1 MADYKGRIGNLI
13 RDARKH
19 RGLTQHQLAEL
30 LGTSQ
35 SAINR
40 IEKGHQNLS
49 LEMLARIGAALDSEI
64 VALGAGPT
72 HLRVDGPTTLSGSI
86 DVKTSKNA
94 GVALLCASLLNKGR
108 TTLRKVARIEEV
120 NRLLEVLNSLG
131 VATRWVGDDNDLE
144 IIPPADLNLAA
155 IDETAARRTRSVIMF
170 LGPLL
175 HRYDEFDLPYA
186 GGCNLGER
194 TVEPH
199 MSALRPFGLDV
210 KASDG
215 SYHASVNRTIE
226 PSRPIVLTERGD
238 TVTENALMAAAL
250 HPGTTVIRNASSNYM
265 VQDLCF
271 YLQRLGVEVEGIGTT
286 TLKVTGRSS
295 IDVDVDYAPA
305 EDPIE
310 AMSLLA
316 AAIVTKS
323 SITIRRVP
331 IEFLEIELATLEEM
345 GFRYDRSPEYAAL
358 NGETRLVDITTHPS
372 ELRAPLDKIH
382 PMPFP
387 GLNIDN
393 LPFFAVIAAVAEGQ
407 TLLHDWVYENRAIY
421 LTELNKLG
429 AQVKLLD
436 PHRVLIDGPDA
447 LLRRGDRLPARPA
460 PGRRAAHR
468 DARLEGP
475 QRAALDVRHPP
486 RLRGPRRA
494 PQRARRQHRDVQGHL
509 RRVSLVEEVAQ
520 RPSRRL
526 RPVGLVTGAR
536 VASSTSGGARSVE
549 KSLHPGARDLAD
561 GGGAVMS
568 AVIRGR
574 GAVCWPALRCQ
585 SFSAS
590 TSMPRSA
597 RARNTPCPSGHE
609 LTVASPRVR

>member
-1 MADYKGRIGNLI
+1 MSEGYKGRIGNLI

-19 RGLTQHQLAEL
+19 RGLTQQQLAEL
-30 LGTSQ
+30 LNTSQ

-49 LEMLARIGAALDSEI
+49 LEMVEKISAALDSEI

-72 HLRVDGPTTLSGSI
+72 HLRVTGPTKLSGSI

-94 GVALLCASLLNKGR
+94 GVALLCASLLNRGR

-120 NRLLEVLNSLG
+120 NRLLEVLQSLG
-131 VATRWVGDDNDLE
+131 VQTRWLNADNDLE
-144 IIPPADLNLAA
+144 IIPPAVLDLTR
-155 IDETAARRTRSVIMF
+155 IDEDAARRTRSVLMF

-175 HRYDEFDLPYA
+175 HRADEFDLPYA
-186 GGCNLGER
+186 GGCNLGTR

-199 MSALRPFGLDV
+199 MSALRPFGLNV
-210 KASDG
+210 VAHDG
-215 SYHASVNRTIE
+215 SYHATVDRTTVPI
-226 PSRPIVLTERGD
+226 RPIVLTERGD
-238 TVTENALMAAAL
+238 TVTENALMAAAM

-271 YLQRLGVEVEGIGTT
+271 YLQKLGVGVEGVGTT
-286 TLKVTGRSS
+286 TLKVTGLLD
-295 IDVDVDYAPA
+295 INVDVDYAPS

-331 IEFLEIELATLEEM
+331 IEFLEIELALLEEM
-345 GFRYDRSPEYAAL
+345 GFDYHRSEEYDAL
-358 NGETRLVDITTHPS
+358 NGQTRLVDITTQPS
-372 ELRAPLDKIH
+372 DLRAPHDKVH

-421 LTELNKLG
+421 LVELNKLG

-436 PHRVLIDGPDA
+436 PHRVMI
-447 LLRRGDRLPARPA
+447 
-460 PGRRAAHR
+460 
-468 DARLEGP
+468 EGP
-475 QRAALDVRHPP
+475 THW
-486 RLRGPRRA
+486 
-494 PQRARRQHRDVQGHL
+494 
-509 RRVSLVEEVAQ
+509 
-520 RPSRRL
+520 
-526 RPVGLVTGAR
+526 
-536 VASSTSGGARSVE
+536 SGTE
-549 KSLHPGARDLAD
+549 
-561 GGGAVMS
+561 
-568 AVIRGR
+568 I
-574 GAVCWPALRCQ
+574 VCPPALRPAVVILLGMLAAKGT
-585 SFSAS
+585 SVLRS
-590 TSMPRSA
+590 TYVIHRGYEDLA
-597 RARNTPCPSGHE
+597 ERLNLLGAQIETFRDI
-609 LTVASPRVR
+609 